1 MKKNSI
7 STYFIIVLFIL
18 VGIYLSSIT
27 YITPI
32 SLFAIRTGH
41 GLLIAG
47 ILLILGKLLCIY
59 RKRKT
64 FSSVELLLSRDFGE
78 FYFPPWI
85 IKKKK
90 NIIFISTDVKTS
102 ISMILGSV
110 VACILVSYVFIPSFD
125 DFINGIIEI
134 SLDTILMLLVSIYLL
149 GLVFISINLFL
160 LIRRIIKVIDKET
173 HIIKIYRSMKLD
185 KKNQNDGKKELR
197 IPISNLKNSE
207 IELRGYYQYLVP
219 LDDAKGE
226 LELIKHWIYNGKYI
240 LIQSMDENFIIDLN
254 SGIRKFL
261 SFQTSNFS
269 EKIDNKKKDL

>member
-7 STYFIIVLFIL
+7 STYFLIVLFIL

-47 ILLILGKLLCIY
+47 ITIILGKLLGIY

-64 FSSVELLLSRDFGE
+64 FSSVELLLSGDFGE
-78 FYFPPWI
+78 FY
-85 IKKKK
+85 
-90 NIIFISTDVKTS
+90 IST
-102 ISMILGSV
+102 IFGSV
-110 VACILVSYVFIPSFD
+110 VACILVSYIFIPSFD

-134 SLDTILMLLVSIYLL
+134 SFGTILMLLVSIYLL
-149 GLVFISINLFL
+149 GLVFISFSLFSI
-160 LIRRIIKVIDKET
+160 IRRVIRVIDKET
-173 HIIKIYRSMKLD
+173 HIIRIYRSIKLD
-185 KKNQNDGKKELR
+185 KKNQDDDKKELQ

-207 IELRGYYQYLVP
+207 IEPRGYYQYLVP
-219 LDDAKGE
+219 LEGIKGE
-226 LELIKHWIYNGKYI
+226 LKLINHWIYNEKYI
-240 LIQSMDENFIIDLN
+240 LIQSRDENFITNLN

-261 SFQTSNFS
+261 GFQTSSFS
-269 EKIDNKKKDL
+269 EK

>member
-7 STYFIIVLFIL
+7 STYFLIVLFIL

-32 SLFAIRTGH
+32 SLFVIRVGH

-47 ILLILGKLLCIY
+47 ITIILGKLLGIY

-64 FSSVELLLSRDFGE
+64 FSSVELLLSGDFGE

-85 IKKKK
+85 LKK
-90 NIIFISTDVKTS
+90 NKNAIFISTDVKSS
-102 ISMILGSV
+102 ISMIFGSV

-125 DFINGIIEI
+125 DIINGIIEI
-134 SLDTILMLLVSIYLL
+134 SLGTILMLLVSIYLL
-149 GLVFISINLFL
+149 GLVFISFSLFSI
-160 LIRRIIKVIDKET
+160 IRRVIRVIDKEA
-173 HIIKIYRSMKLD
+173 HILRVFRSIKLD
-185 KKNQNDGKKELR
+185 KKNQNDDKKELK

-226 LELIKHWIYNGKYI
+226 LELIKYWISDEKYI
-240 LIQSMDENFIIDLN
+240 LIQSRDENFIKGLN

-261 SFQTSNFS
+261 DQ
-269 EKIDNKKKDL
+269 

>member
-7 STYFIIVLFIL
+7 STYFLIVLFIL

-47 ILLILGKLLCIY
+47 ITIILGKILGIY

-64 FSSVELLLSRDFGE
+64 FSSVELLLSGDFGE
-78 FYFPPWI
+78 FYFPPWM

-90 NIIFISTDVKTS
+90 NAIFISTDVKSS
-102 ISMILGSV
+102 ISMIFGSV

-134 SLDTILMLLVSIYLL
+134 SFGTILMLLVSIYLL
-149 GLVFISINLFL
+149 GLVFISFSLFSI
-160 LIRRIIKVIDKET
+160 IRRVIRVIDRET
-173 HIIKIYRSMKLD
+173 HILRVFRSMKLD
-185 KKNQNDGKKELR
+185 KNNQDDGKKELQ

-207 IELRGYYQYLVP
+207 IEPRGYYQYLVP
-219 LDDAKGE
+219 LDGAKGE
-226 LELIKHWIYNGKYI
+226 QKLINHWIYNEKYI
-240 LIQSMDENFIIDLN
+240 LIQSRDENFIKGLN

-261 SFQTSNFS
+261 GFQTSSFF
-269 EKIDNKKKDL
+269 EK